1 MDKKK
6 IKEFFADKKNRRF
19 AGLSAL
25 TFLGLIG
32 ALALQAVWLYNVYT
46 LIRND
51 IQKECTSILDTAL
64 YEETNIISSHIPDG
78 YEILGG
84 PQNDSISSNTYLYE
98 GIYKLGL
105 QYSITEIDSIAGV
118 YLHKKDI
125 NADYVICNV
134 NPKTKEIYD
143 KSNTHKLFQLG
154 LIKSDI
160 IPTRLDFSQGVQ
172 IILENP
178 FKYIFERMGLLI
190 ISTLIILSFV
200 ISCIICQIR
209 IIARMNK
216 IFQIREDFTYA
227 MIHDMKT
234 PLSSIF
240 TALYFLHSGR
250 LDNKPETKEKYY
262 TIAENE
268 VDHLLTLTNKVLTLS
283 KLESHKLEMNREDV
297 PLEPMVENL
306 TVKFTAKA
314 QKPVRFTAD
323 LKAPAVYADKEYLE
337 EILSNLID
345 NAIKYSKP
353 EGVDIRIRSELNE
366 KYTVIKVH
374 DNGLGISE
382 ADQRTIFNK
391 YERAAAG
398 RKKNKNR
405 PSGFGLGLN
414 FVQQVMHAHEGKVF
428 VTSIEGR
435 VHRICIII
443 SKVII
448 QVTR

>member
-190 ISTLIILSFV
+190 FSTLIILFFV

-428 VTSIEGR
+428 VTSIEGEFTEFALLFPR
-435 VHRICIII
+435 
-443 SKVII
+443 
-448 QVTR
+448 

>member
-6 IKEFFADKKNRRF
+6 ITEFFADKKSRRF
-19 AGLSAL
+19 IGLSAL

-32 ALALQAVWLYNVYT
+32 ALALQTVWLYNTFMFVQS
-46 LIRND
+46 D
-51 IQKECTSILDTAL
+51 MTSQATNLLEKAIM
-64 YEETNIISSHIPDG
+64 EETFIRLQKLPIGTKVQSRSENDRGRNIPEFAYMQESLEALNMPLSIDTLSS
-78 YEILGG
+78 
-84 PQNDSISSNTYLYE
+84 
-98 GIYKLGL
+98 IYKNILQEKGL
-105 QYSITEIDSIAGV
+105 QAHCQITITANNRILQQTGSPTISIFNIKT
-118 YLHKKDI
+118 
-125 NADYVICNV
+125 
-134 NPKTKEIYD
+134 NPLPLRK
-143 KSNTHKLFQLG
+143 
-154 LIKSDI
+154 
-160 IPTRLDFSQGVQ
+160 DFSIVIQAELQNSHQLFFHKIGM
-172 IILENP
+172 LLLSTT
-178 FKYIFERMGLLI
+178 IFIFLI
-190 ISTLIILSFV
+190 IA
-200 ISCIICQIR
+200 CIIYQIR

-268 VDHLLTLTNKVLTLS
+268 VDHLLTLTNRVLTLS

-297 PLEPMVENL
+297 QLEPIVENL

-323 LKAPAVYADKEYLE
+323 LKAPMVYADKEYLE
-337 EILSNLID
+337 EVLSNLMD

-366 KYTVIKVH
+366 KYTVVKVH

-428 VTSIEGR
+428 VTSIEGEFTEFALLFPR
-435 VHRICIII
+435 
-443 SKVII
+443 
-448 QVTR
+448 

>member
-32 ALALQAVWLYNVYT
+32 ALALQAVWLYNTFMFVQSDMVSQTTNLLEKAITEDTFIRLQKLPLGTKVQSRSEDDRGRNIPEFAYMQESLDELNMPLSIDT
-46 LIRND
+46 L
-51 IQKECTSILDTAL
+51 
-64 YEETNIISSHIPDG
+64 SS
-78 YEILGG
+78 
-84 PQNDSISSNTYLYE
+84 
-98 GIYKLGL
+98 IYKNILQEKGL
-105 QYSITEIDSIAGV
+105 QSNCQITISGNNRILQQTGSPTISIFNIKTHPLPLRKDYSIVIQAELQNSHQ
-118 YLHKKDI
+118 LFFHKI
-125 NADYVICNV
+125 GMLLLS
-134 NPKTKEIYD
+134 T
-143 KSNTHKLFQLG
+143 T
-154 LIKSDI
+154 
-160 IPTRLDFSQGVQ
+160 
-172 IILENP
+172 
-178 FKYIFERMGLLI
+178 IFI
-190 ISTLIILSFV
+190 FFI
-200 ISCIICQIR
+200 ISCIIYQIR

-240 TALYFLHSGR
+240 TTLYFLHSGR

-268 VDHLLTLTNKVLTLS
+268 VDHLLTLTNRVLTLS

-297 PLEPMVENL
+297 QLEPIVENL

-323 LKAPAVYADKEYLE
+323 LKAPMVYADKEYLE
-337 EILSNLID
+337 EVLSNLMD

-366 KYTVIKVH
+366 KYTVVKVH

-428 VTSIEGR
+428 VTSIEGEFTEFALFFP
-435 VHRICIII
+435 
-443 SKVII
+443 KE
-448 QVTR
+448 

>member
-200 ISCIICQIR
+200 ISCIIYQIR

-268 VDHLLTLTNKVLTLS
+268 VDHLLTLTNRVLTLS

-323 LKAPAVYADKEYLE
+323 LKTPAVYADKEYLE

-428 VTSIEGR
+428 VTSIEGEFTEFALLFPR
-435 VHRICIII
+435 
-443 SKVII
+443 
-448 QVTR
+448 

>member
-32 ALALQAVWLYNVYT
+32 ALALQVVWLYNVYT

-64 YEETNIISSHIPDG
+64 YEEANLISKKVPEGTII
-78 YEILGG
+78 GG
-84 PQNDSISSNTYLYE
+84 GAPNDSLPINTYIYE
-98 GIYKLGL
+98 GINKLGIR
-105 QYSITEIDSIAGV
+105 YSLNEIDSLV
-118 YLHKKDI
+118 NLHLCNRNLKSQ
-125 NADYVICNV
+125 YVVCVV
-134 NPKTKEIYD
+134 NPYNENEIFQKSQQKTIPTIG
-143 KSNTHKLFQLG
+143 SLRT
-154 LIKSDI
+154 SI
-160 IPTRLDFSQGVQ
+160 IPIRINKSLGIQL
-172 IILENP
+172 ILTNP
-178 FKYIFERMGLLI
+178 HKVFFERMGLLI

-200 ISCIICQIR
+200 ISCIIYQIR

-268 VDHLLTLTNKVLTLS
+268 VDHLLTLTNRVLTLS

-297 PLEPMVENL
+297 QLEPIVENL

-323 LKAPAVYADKEYLE
+323 LKAPMVYADKEYLE
-337 EILSNLID
+337 EVLSNLMD

-366 KYTVIKVH
+366 KYTVVKVH

-428 VTSIEGR
+428 VTSIEGEFTEFALLFPR
-435 VHRICIII
+435 
-443 SKVII
+443 
-448 QVTR
+448 

>member
-32 ALALQAVWLYNVYT
+32 ALALQAVWLYNTYS
-46 LIRND
+46 LIKNNVFTECNK
-51 IQKECTSILDTAL
+51 ILEVSLNKETSIIAKQLPEGTRIIGGANTDT
-64 YEETNIISSHIPDG
+64 IP
-78 YEILGG
+78 
-84 PQNDSISSNTYLYE
+84 QATYLYE
-98 GIYKLGL
+98 GISQLGYQL
-105 QYSITEIDSIAGV
+105 SLHRIDSIAGR
-118 YLHKKDI
+118 LLAQKDI
-125 NADYVICNV
+125 DCKYSIKIV
-134 NPKTKEIYD
+134 NTKDTETSIKIFPKAFITIY
-143 KSNTHKLFQLG
+143 SA
-154 LIKSDI
+154 I
-160 IPTRLDFSQGVQ
+160 IPIKTDLSQGIQLVLYNPLAS
-172 IILENP
+172 ILN
-178 FKYIFERMGLLI
+178 RMNILLV
-190 ISTLIILSFV
+190 STLIILSFI
-200 ISCIICQIR
+200 ISCIIYQIR

-268 VDHLLTLTNKVLTLS
+268 VDHLLTLTNRVLTLS

-297 PLEPMVENL
+297 QLEPIVENL
-306 TVKFTAKA
+306 TLKFSAKA

-323 LKAPAVYADKEYLE
+323 LKAPMVYADKEYLE
-337 EILSNLID
+337 EVLSNLMD

-366 KYTVIKVH
+366 KYTVVKVH

-428 VTSIEGR
+428 VTSIEGEFTEFALLFPR
-435 VHRICIII
+435 
-443 SKVII
+443 
-448 QVTR
+448 

>member
-32 ALALQAVWLYNVYT
+32 ALALQAVWLYNTFMFVQSDMVSQTTNLLEKAITEDTFIRLQKLPLGTKVQSRSEDDRGRNIPEFAYMQESLDELNMPLSIDT
-46 LIRND
+46 L
-51 IQKECTSILDTAL
+51 
-64 YEETNIISSHIPDG
+64 SS
-78 YEILGG
+78 
-84 PQNDSISSNTYLYE
+84 
-98 GIYKLGL
+98 IYKNILQEKGL
-105 QYSITEIDSIAGV
+105 QSNCQITISGNNRILQQTGSPTISIFNIKTHPLPLRKDYSIVIQAELQNSHQ
-118 YLHKKDI
+118 LFFHKI
-125 NADYVICNV
+125 GMLLLS
-134 NPKTKEIYD
+134 T
-143 KSNTHKLFQLG
+143 T
-154 LIKSDI
+154 
-160 IPTRLDFSQGVQ
+160 
-172 IILENP
+172 
-178 FKYIFERMGLLI
+178 IFI
-190 ISTLIILSFV
+190 FFI

-366 KYTVIKVH
+366 KYTVVKVH

-428 VTSIEGR
+428 VTSIEGEFTEFALFFP
-435 VHRICIII
+435 
-443 SKVII
+443 KE
-448 QVTR
+448 

>member
-32 ALALQAVWLYNVYT
+32 ALALQAVWLYNTFMFVQSDMVSQTTNLLEKAITEDTFIRLQKLPLGTKVQSRSEDDRGRNIPEFAYMQESLDELNMPLSIDT
-46 LIRND
+46 L
-51 IQKECTSILDTAL
+51 
-64 YEETNIISSHIPDG
+64 SS
-78 YEILGG
+78 
-84 PQNDSISSNTYLYE
+84 
-98 GIYKLGL
+98 IYKNILQEKGL
-105 QYSITEIDSIAGV
+105 QSNCQITISGNNRILQQTGSPTISIFNIKTHPLPLRKDYSIVIQAELQNSHQ
-118 YLHKKDI
+118 LFFHKI
-125 NADYVICNV
+125 GMLLLS
-134 NPKTKEIYD
+134 T
-143 KSNTHKLFQLG
+143 T
-154 LIKSDI
+154 
-160 IPTRLDFSQGVQ
+160 
-172 IILENP
+172 
-178 FKYIFERMGLLI
+178 IFI
-190 ISTLIILSFV
+190 FFI
-200 ISCIICQIR
+200 ISCIIYQIR

-268 VDHLLTLTNKVLTLS
+268 VDHLLTLTNRVLTLS

-297 PLEPMVENL
+297 QLEPIVENL

-323 LKAPAVYADKEYLE
+323 LKAPMVYADKEYLE
-337 EILSNLID
+337 EVLSNLMD

-428 VTSIEGR
+428 VTSIEGEFTEFALFFP
-435 VHRICIII
+435 
-443 SKVII
+443 KE
-448 QVTR
+448 

>member
-51 IQKECTSILDTAL
+51 IPKECTSILDTAL

-200 ISCIICQIR
+200 ISCIIYQIR

-314 QKPVRFTAD
+314 QKPVRFTAE
-323 LKAPAVYADKEYLE
+323 LKAPVVYADKEYLE

-428 VTSIEGR
+428 VTSIEGEFTEFALLFPR
-435 VHRICIII
+435 
-443 SKVII
+443 
-448 QVTR
+448 

>member
-32 ALALQAVWLYNVYT
+32 ALALQAVWLYNTYS
-46 LIRND
+46 LIKNNVFTECNK
-51 IQKECTSILDTAL
+51 ILEVSLNKETSIIAKQLPEGTRIIGGANTDT
-64 YEETNIISSHIPDG
+64 IP
-78 YEILGG
+78 
-84 PQNDSISSNTYLYE
+84 QATYLYE
-98 GIYKLGL
+98 GISQLGYQL
-105 QYSITEIDSIAGV
+105 SLHRIDSIAGR
-118 YLHKKDI
+118 LLAQKDI
-125 NADYVICNV
+125 DCKYSIKIV
-134 NPKTKEIYD
+134 NTKDTETSIKIFPKAFITIY
-143 KSNTHKLFQLG
+143 SA
-154 LIKSDI
+154 I
-160 IPTRLDFSQGVQ
+160 IPIKTDLSQGIQLVLYNPLAS
-172 IILENP
+172 ILN
-178 FKYIFERMGLLI
+178 RMNILLV
-190 ISTLIILSFV
+190 STLIILSFI
-200 ISCIICQIR
+200 ISCIIYQIR

-268 VDHLLTLTNKVLTLS
+268 VDHLLTLTNRVLTLS

-297 PLEPMVENL
+297 QLEPIVENL

-323 LKAPAVYADKEYLE
+323 LKTPAVYADKEYLE
-337 EILSNLID
+337 EVLSNLMD

-398 RKKNKNR
+398 RKKNKDK

-428 VTSIEGR
+428 VTSIEGEFTEFALLFPR
-435 VHRICIII
+435 
-443 SKVII
+443 
-448 QVTR
+448 

>member
-1 MDKKK
+1 MANKY
-6 IKEFFADKKNRRF
+6 IKFITFFAVI
-19 AGLSAL
+19 L
-25 TFLGLIG
+25 LI
-32 ALALQAVWLYNVYT
+32 ALQIIWLRNSYLFAKNEISTNVSDLLENAIDQETFSRLSLLPKGTMVKSRPKSDSGKDTPEFAYMQES
-46 LIRND
+46 LV
-51 IQKECTSILDTAL
+51 ELGHPLSLDTVANMYREIL
-64 YEETNIISSHIPDG
+64 RKKHIPNTFSLIMLKDNQLIAQAG
-78 YEILGG
+78 
-84 PQNDSISSNTYLYE
+84 DSISSSIFLVKSRE
-98 GIYKLGL
+98 IPIRPD
-105 QYSITEIDSIAGV
+105 YSITIQAQI
-118 YLHKKDI
+118 I
-125 NADYVICNV
+125 N
-134 NPKTKEIYD
+134 PQ
-143 KSNTHKLFQLG
+143 KLFYQ
-154 LIKSDI
+154 
-160 IPTRLDFSQGVQ
+160 
-172 IILENP
+172 
-178 FKYIFERMGLLI
+178 RMGILLLSTSLLI
-190 ISTLIILSFV
+190 LFV
-200 ISCIICQIR
+200 ISCIIYQIR

-268 VDHLLTLTNKVLTLS
+268 VDHLLTLTNRVLTLS

-323 LKAPAVYADKEYLE
+323 LKTPAVYADKEYLE

-428 VTSIEGR
+428 VTSIEGEFTEFALLFPR
-435 VHRICIII
+435 
-443 SKVII
+443 
-448 QVTR
+448 

>member
-1 MDKKK
+1 MANKY
-6 IKEFFADKKNRRF
+6 IKFITFFAVI
-19 AGLSAL
+19 L
-25 TFLGLIG
+25 LI
-32 ALALQAVWLYNVYT
+32 ALQIIWLRNSYLFAKNEISTNVSDLLENAIDQETFSRLSLLPKGTMVKSRPKSDSGKDTPEFAYMQES
-46 LIRND
+46 LV
-51 IQKECTSILDTAL
+51 ELGHPLSLDTVANMYREIL
-64 YEETNIISSHIPDG
+64 RKKHIPNTFSLIMLKDNQLIAQAG
-78 YEILGG
+78 
-84 PQNDSISSNTYLYE
+84 DSISSSIFLVKSRE
-98 GIYKLGL
+98 IPIRPD
-105 QYSITEIDSIAGV
+105 YSITIQAQI
-118 YLHKKDI
+118 I
-125 NADYVICNV
+125 N
-134 NPKTKEIYD
+134 PQ
-143 KSNTHKLFQLG
+143 KLFYQ
-154 LIKSDI
+154 
-160 IPTRLDFSQGVQ
+160 
-172 IILENP
+172 
-178 FKYIFERMGLLI
+178 RMGILLLSTSLLI
-190 ISTLIILSFV
+190 LFV
-200 ISCIICQIR
+200 ISCIIYQIR

-268 VDHLLTLTNKVLTLS
+268 VDHLLTLTNRVLTLS

-297 PLEPMVENL
+297 PLEPIVENL

-323 LKAPAVYADKEYLE
+323 LKAPMVYADKEYLE
-337 EILSNLID
+337 EVLSNLMD

-366 KYTVIKVH
+366 KYTVVKVH

-428 VTSIEGR
+428 VTSIEGEFTEFALFFP
-435 VHRICIII
+435 
-443 SKVII
+443 KE
-448 QVTR
+448 

>member
-1 MDKKK
+1 MANKY
-6 IKEFFADKKNRRF
+6 IKFITFFAVI
-19 AGLSAL
+19 L
-25 TFLGLIG
+25 LI
-32 ALALQAVWLYNVYT
+32 ALQIIWLRNSYLFAKNEISTNVSDLLENAIDQETFSRLSLLPKGTMVKSRPKSDSGKDTPEFAYMQES
-46 LIRND
+46 LV
-51 IQKECTSILDTAL
+51 ELGHPLSLDTVANMYREIL
-64 YEETNIISSHIPDG
+64 RKKHIPNTFSLIMLKDNQLIAQAG
-78 YEILGG
+78 
-84 PQNDSISSNTYLYE
+84 DSISSSIFLVKSRE
-98 GIYKLGL
+98 IPIRPD
-105 QYSITEIDSIAGV
+105 YSITIQAQI
-118 YLHKKDI
+118 I
-125 NADYVICNV
+125 N
-134 NPKTKEIYD
+134 PQ
-143 KSNTHKLFQLG
+143 KLFYQ
-154 LIKSDI
+154 
-160 IPTRLDFSQGVQ
+160 
-172 IILENP
+172 
-178 FKYIFERMGLLI
+178 RMGILLLSTSLLI
-190 ISTLIILSFV
+190 LFV
-200 ISCIICQIR
+200 ISCIIYQIR

-240 TALYFLHSGR
+240 TTLYFLHSGR

-268 VDHLLTLTNKVLTLS
+268 VDHLLTLTNRVLTLS

-297 PLEPMVENL
+297 QLEPIVENL

-323 LKAPAVYADKEYLE
+323 LKAPMVYADKEYLE
-337 EILSNLID
+337 EVLSNLMD

-366 KYTVIKVH
+366 KYTVVKVH

-428 VTSIEGR
+428 VTSIEGEFTEFALFFP
-435 VHRICIII
+435 
-443 SKVII
+443 KE
-448 QVTR
+448 

>member
-32 ALALQAVWLYNVYT
+32 ALALQAVWLYNTFMFVQSDMVSQTTNLLEKAITEDTFIRLQKLPLGTKVQSRSEDDRGRNIPEFAYMQESLDELNMPLSIDT
-46 LIRND
+46 L
-51 IQKECTSILDTAL
+51 
-64 YEETNIISSHIPDG
+64 SS
-78 YEILGG
+78 
-84 PQNDSISSNTYLYE
+84 
-98 GIYKLGL
+98 IYKNILQEKGL
-105 QYSITEIDSIAGV
+105 QSNCQITISGNNRILQQTGSPTISIFNIKTHPLPLRKDYSIVIQAELQNSHQ
-118 YLHKKDI
+118 LFFHKI
-125 NADYVICNV
+125 GMLLLS
-134 NPKTKEIYD
+134 T
-143 KSNTHKLFQLG
+143 T
-154 LIKSDI
+154 
-160 IPTRLDFSQGVQ
+160 
-172 IILENP
+172 
-178 FKYIFERMGLLI
+178 IFI
-190 ISTLIILSFV
+190 FFI
-200 ISCIICQIR
+200 ISCIIYQIR

-240 TALYFLHSGR
+240 TTLYFLHSGR

-268 VDHLLTLTNKVLTLS
+268 VDHLLTLTNRVLTLS

-297 PLEPMVENL
+297 QLEPIVENL

-323 LKAPAVYADKEYLE
+323 LKAPMVYADKEYLKE
-337 EILSNLID
+337 VLSNLIE

-366 KYTVIKVH
+366 KYTVVKVH

-398 RKKNKNR
+398 RKKNKDK

-414 FVQQVMHAHEGKVF
+414 FVQQVMNAHEGKVF
-428 VTSIEGR
+428 VTSIEGEFTEFALLFPR
-435 VHRICIII
+435 
-443 SKVII
+443 
-448 QVTR
+448 

>member
-6 IKEFFADKKNRRF
+6 ITEFFADKKSRRF
-19 AGLSAL
+19 IGLSAL

-32 ALALQAVWLYNVYT
+32 ALALQTVWLYNTYS
-46 LIRND
+46 LIKNNVFTECNK
-51 IQKECTSILDTAL
+51 ILEVSLNKETSIIAKQLPEGTRIIGGANTDT
-64 YEETNIISSHIPDG
+64 IP
-78 YEILGG
+78 
-84 PQNDSISSNTYLYE
+84 QATYLYE
-98 GIYKLGL
+98 GISQLGYQL
-105 QYSITEIDSIAGV
+105 SLHRIDSIAGR
-118 YLHKKDI
+118 LLAQKDI
-125 NADYVICNV
+125 DCKYSIKIV
-134 NPKTKEIYD
+134 NTKDTETSIKIFPKAFITIY
-143 KSNTHKLFQLG
+143 SA
-154 LIKSDI
+154 I
-160 IPTRLDFSQGVQ
+160 IPIKTDLSQGIQLVLYNPLAS
-172 IILENP
+172 ILN
-178 FKYIFERMGLLI
+178 RMNILLV
-190 ISTLIILSFV
+190 STLIILSFI
-200 ISCIICQIR
+200 ISCIIYQIR

-250 LDNKPETKEKYY
+250 LDNKPETKEKYF

-297 PLEPMVENL
+297 PLEPIVENL

-323 LKAPAVYADKEYLE
+323 LKAPMVYADKEYLE
-337 EILSNLID
+337 EVLSNLMD

-366 KYTVIKVH
+366 KYTVVKVH

-414 FVQQVMHAHEGKVF
+414 FVQQVMNAHEGKVF
-428 VTSIEGR
+428 VTSIEGEFTEFTLYFP
-435 VHRICIII
+435 V
-443 SKVII
+443 K
-448 QVTR
+448 

>member
-366 KYTVIKVH
+366 KYTVVKVH

-428 VTSIEGR
+428 VTSIEGEFTEFALYFPR
-435 VHRICIII
+435 
-443 SKVII
+443 
-448 QVTR
+448 

>member
-297 PLEPMVENL
+297 QLEPMVENL

-323 LKAPAVYADKEYLE
+323 LKAPMVYADKEYLE
-337 EILSNLID
+337 EVLSNLMD

-366 KYTVIKVH
+366 KYTVVKVH

-428 VTSIEGR
+428 VSSIEGEFTEFALLFPR
-435 VHRICIII
+435 
-443 SKVII
+443 
-448 QVTR
+448 

>member
-64 YEETNIISSHIPDG
+64 YEEANLISKKVPEGTII
-78 YEILGG
+78 GG
-84 PQNDSISSNTYLYE
+84 GAPNDSLPINTYIYE
-98 GIYKLGL
+98 GINKLGIR
-105 QYSITEIDSIAGV
+105 YSLNEIDSLV
-118 YLHKKDI
+118 NLHLCNRNLKSQ
-125 NADYVICNV
+125 YVVCVV
-134 NPKTKEIYD
+134 NPYNENEIFQKSQQKTIPTIG
-143 KSNTHKLFQLG
+143 SLRT
-154 LIKSDI
+154 SI
-160 IPTRLDFSQGVQ
+160 IPIRINKSLGIQL
-172 IILENP
+172 ILTNP
-178 FKYIFERMGLLI
+178 HKVFFERMGLLI

-200 ISCIICQIR
+200 ISCIIYQIR

-268 VDHLLTLTNKVLTLS
+268 VDHLLTLTNRVLTLS

-323 LKAPAVYADKEYLE
+323 LKAPMVYADKEYLE
-337 EILSNLID
+337 EVLSNLID

-366 KYTVIKVH
+366 KYTVVKVH

-428 VTSIEGR
+428 VTSIEGEFTEFALFFP
-435 VHRICIII
+435 
-443 SKVII
+443 KE
-448 QVTR
+448 

>member
-32 ALALQAVWLYNVYT
+32 ALALQAVWLYNTFMFVQSDMVSQTTNLLEKAITEDTFIRLQKLPLGTKVQSRSEDDRGRNIPEFAYMQESLDELNMPLSIDT
-46 LIRND
+46 L
-51 IQKECTSILDTAL
+51 
-64 YEETNIISSHIPDG
+64 SS
-78 YEILGG
+78 
-84 PQNDSISSNTYLYE
+84 
-98 GIYKLGL
+98 IYKNILQEKGL
-105 QYSITEIDSIAGV
+105 QSNCQITISGNNRILQQTGSPTISIFNIKTHPLPLRKDYSIVIQAELQNSHQ
-118 YLHKKDI
+118 LFFHKI
-125 NADYVICNV
+125 GMLLLS
-134 NPKTKEIYD
+134 T
-143 KSNTHKLFQLG
+143 T
-154 LIKSDI
+154 
-160 IPTRLDFSQGVQ
+160 
-172 IILENP
+172 
-178 FKYIFERMGLLI
+178 IFI
-190 ISTLIILSFV
+190 FFI
-200 ISCIICQIR
+200 ISCIIYQIR

-268 VDHLLTLTNKVLTLS
+268 VDHLLTLTNRVLTLS

-297 PLEPMVENL
+297 QLEPIVENL

-323 LKAPAVYADKEYLE
+323 LKAPMVYADKEYLE
-337 EILSNLID
+337 EVLSNLMD

-366 KYTVIKVH
+366 KYTVVKVH

-414 FVQQVMHAHEGKVF
+414 FVQQVMNAHEGKVF
-428 VTSIEGR
+428 VTSIEGEFTEFALLFPR
-435 VHRICIII
+435 
-443 SKVII
+443 
-448 QVTR
+448 

>member
-323 LKAPAVYADKEYLE
+323 LKAPMVYADKEYLE

-428 VTSIEGR
+428 VTSIEGEFTEFALLFPR
-435 VHRICIII
+435 
-443 SKVII
+443 
-448 QVTR
+448 

>member
-337 EILSNLID
+337 EILSNLMD

-366 KYTVIKVH
+366 KYTVVKVH

-428 VTSIEGR
+428 VTSIEGEFTEFALLFPR
-435 VHRICIII
+435 
-443 SKVII
+443 
-448 QVTR
+448 

>member
-268 VDHLLTLTNKVLTLS
+268 VDHLLTLTNRVLTLS

-428 VTSIEGR
+428 VTSIEGEFTEFALFFP
-435 VHRICIII
+435 
-443 SKVII
+443 KE
-448 QVTR
+448 

>member
-297 PLEPMVENL
+297 QLEPMVENL

-314 QKPVRFTAD
+314 QKPVRFTAE
-323 LKAPAVYADKEYLE
+323 LKTPAVYADKEYLE

-366 KYTVIKVH
+366 KYTVVKVH

-428 VTSIEGR
+428 VTSIEGEFTEFALFFP
-435 VHRICIII
+435 
-443 SKVII
+443 KE
-448 QVTR
+448 

>member
-1 MDKKK
+1 M
-6 IKEFFADKKNRRF
+6 
-19 AGLSAL
+19 
-25 TFLGLIG
+25 
-32 ALALQAVWLYNVYT
+32 QAF
-46 LIRND
+46 
-51 IQKECTSILDTAL
+51 
-64 YEETNIISSHIPDG
+64 
-78 YEILGG
+78 
-84 PQNDSISSNTYLYE
+84 
-98 GIYKLGL
+98 IY
-105 QYSITEIDSIAGV
+105 I
-118 YLHKKDI
+118 KKDI

-405 PSGFGLGLN
+405 PSGFGLG
-414 FVQQVMHAHEGKVF
+414 
-428 VTSIEGR
+428 
-435 VHRICIII
+435 
-443 SKVII
+443 
-448 QVTR
+448 

>member
-297 PLEPMVENL
+297 QLEPMVENL

-314 QKPVRFTAD
+314 QKPVRFTAE
-323 LKAPAVYADKEYLE
+323 LKTPAVYADKEYLE

-366 KYTVIKVH
+366 KYTVVKVH

-398 RKKNKNR
+398 RKKNKDK

-428 VTSIEGR
+428 VTSIEGEFTEFALFFP
-435 VHRICIII
+435 
-443 SKVII
+443 KE
-448 QVTR
+448 

>member
-32 ALALQAVWLYNVYT
+32 ALALQAVWLYNTYS
-46 LIRND
+46 LIKNNVFTECNK
-51 IQKECTSILDTAL
+51 ILEVSLNKETSIIAKQLPEGTRIIGGANTDT
-64 YEETNIISSHIPDG
+64 IP
-78 YEILGG
+78 
-84 PQNDSISSNTYLYE
+84 QATYLYE
-98 GIYKLGL
+98 GISQLGYQL
-105 QYSITEIDSIAGV
+105 SLHRIDSIAGR
-118 YLHKKDI
+118 LLAQKDI
-125 NADYVICNV
+125 DCKYSIKIV
-134 NPKTKEIYD
+134 NTKDTETSIKIFPKAFITIY
-143 KSNTHKLFQLG
+143 SA
-154 LIKSDI
+154 I
-160 IPTRLDFSQGVQ
+160 IPIKTDLSQGIQLVLYNPLAS
-172 IILENP
+172 ILN
-178 FKYIFERMGLLI
+178 RMNILLV
-190 ISTLIILSFV
+190 STLIILSFI
-200 ISCIICQIR
+200 ISCIIYQIR

-268 VDHLLTLTNKVLTLS
+268 VDHLLTLTNRVLTLS

-323 LKAPAVYADKEYLE
+323 LKAPMVYADKEYLE
-337 EILSNLID
+337 EVLSNLMD

-366 KYTVIKVH
+366 KYTVVKVH

-428 VTSIEGR
+428 VTSIEGEFTEFALFFP
-435 VHRICIII
+435 
-443 SKVII
+443 KE
-448 QVTR
+448 

>member
-32 ALALQAVWLYNVYT
+32 ALALQAVWLYNTFMFVQSDMVSQTTNLLEKAITEDTFIRLQKLPLGTKVQSRSEDDRGRNIPEFAYMQESLDELNMPLSIDT
-46 LIRND
+46 L
-51 IQKECTSILDTAL
+51 
-64 YEETNIISSHIPDG
+64 SS
-78 YEILGG
+78 
-84 PQNDSISSNTYLYE
+84 
-98 GIYKLGL
+98 IYKNILQEKGL
-105 QYSITEIDSIAGV
+105 QSNCQITISGNNRILQQTGSPTISIFNIKTHPLPLRKDYSIVIQAELQNSHQ
-118 YLHKKDI
+118 LFFHKI
-125 NADYVICNV
+125 GMLLLS
-134 NPKTKEIYD
+134 T
-143 KSNTHKLFQLG
+143 T
-154 LIKSDI
+154 
-160 IPTRLDFSQGVQ
+160 
-172 IILENP
+172 
-178 FKYIFERMGLLI
+178 IFI
-190 ISTLIILSFV
+190 FFI
-200 ISCIICQIR
+200 ISCIIYQIR

-268 VDHLLTLTNKVLTLS
+268 VDHLLTLTNRVLTLS

-297 PLEPMVENL
+297 QLEPIVENL

-323 LKAPAVYADKEYLE
+323 LKAPMVYADKEYLE
-337 EILSNLID
+337 EVLSNLMD

-366 KYTVIKVH
+366 KYTVVKVH

-414 FVQQVMHAHEGKVF
+414 FVQQVMHAHEGRVF
-428 VTSIEGR
+428 VTSIEGEFSEFALLFPR
-435 VHRICIII
+435 
-443 SKVII
+443 
-448 QVTR
+448 

>member
-64 YEETNIISSHIPDG
+64 YEEANLISKKVPEGTII
-78 YEILGG
+78 GG
-84 PQNDSISSNTYLYE
+84 GAPNDSLPINTYIYE
-98 GIYKLGL
+98 GINKLGIR
-105 QYSITEIDSIAGV
+105 YSLNEIDSLV
-118 YLHKKDI
+118 NLHLCNRNLKSQ
-125 NADYVICNV
+125 YVVCVV
-134 NPKTKEIYD
+134 NPYNENEIFQKSQQKTIPTIG
-143 KSNTHKLFQLG
+143 SLRT
-154 LIKSDI
+154 SI
-160 IPTRLDFSQGVQ
+160 IPIRINKSLGIQL
-172 IILENP
+172 ILTNP
-178 FKYIFERMGLLI
+178 HKVFFERMGLLI

-200 ISCIICQIR
+200 ISCIIYQIR

-268 VDHLLTLTNKVLTLS
+268 VDHLLTLTNRVLTLS

-297 PLEPMVENL
+297 QLEPIVENL

-323 LKAPAVYADKEYLE
+323 LKAPMVYADKEYLE
-337 EILSNLID
+337 EVLSNLMD

-366 KYTVIKVH
+366 KYTVVKVH

-428 VTSIEGR
+428 VTSIEGEFTEFALLFPR
-435 VHRICIII
+435 
-443 SKVII
+443 
-448 QVTR
+448 

>member
-297 PLEPMVENL
+297 SLEPMVENL

-428 VTSIEGR
+428 VTSIEGEFTEFALLFPR
-435 VHRICIII
+435 
-443 SKVII
+443 
-448 QVTR
+448 

>member
-200 ISCIICQIR
+200 ISCIIYQIR

-268 VDHLLTLTNKVLTLS
+268 VDHLLTLTNRVLTLS

-297 PLEPMVENL
+297 QLEPIVENL
-306 TVKFTAKA
+306 TLKFTAKA

-323 LKAPAVYADKEYLE
+323 LKAPMVYADKEYLE
-337 EILSNLID
+337 EVLSNLMD

-366 KYTVIKVH
+366 KYTVVKVH

-428 VTSIEGR
+428 VTSIEGEFTEFALFFP
-435 VHRICIII
+435 
-443 SKVII
+443 KE
-448 QVTR
+448 

>member
-297 PLEPMVENL
+297 QLEPIVENL

-323 LKAPAVYADKEYLE
+323 LKAPMVYADKEYLE
-337 EILSNLID
+337 EVLSNLMD

-366 KYTVIKVH
+366 KYTVVKVH

-414 FVQQVMHAHEGKVF
+414 FVQQVMNAHEGKVF
-428 VTSIEGR
+428 VTSIEGEFTEFALFFP
-435 VHRICIII
+435 
-443 SKVII
+443 KE
-448 QVTR
+448 